1 MVTYSKSTEDVA
13 SSITRILDF
22 FNNALARHRSC
33 FCPALKL
40 APSTATNV
48 SRLANGLSL
57 SSASSRFSGKR
68 CTLLRAS

>member
-1 MVTYSKSTEDVA
+1 MTYSKSTDEVA

-22 FNNALARHRSC
+22 FNNALAKHKSC

-40 APSTATNV
+40 APSTATKV

-68 CTLLRAS
+68 WTRFKAS